1 MNANGVFT
9 FCRALDSTIFNFTFF
24 EDAEELK
31 EVFAGE
37 MERNTYS
44 RFSNPDINELVD
56 QICTFKVTDD
66 GLIRLSIGLENIE
79 DIKQDI
85 DIKMDP

>member
-1 MNANGVFT
+1 MESSRFAEHSAPLYLT
-9 FCRALDSTIFNFTFF
+9 SIFFF
-24 EDAEELK
+24 EDAEELR

-44 RFSNPDINELVD
+44 RFSNPDINQLVD
-56 QICTFKVTDD
+56 KICTFKVTDD

-85 DIKMDP
+85 DQAPEKV